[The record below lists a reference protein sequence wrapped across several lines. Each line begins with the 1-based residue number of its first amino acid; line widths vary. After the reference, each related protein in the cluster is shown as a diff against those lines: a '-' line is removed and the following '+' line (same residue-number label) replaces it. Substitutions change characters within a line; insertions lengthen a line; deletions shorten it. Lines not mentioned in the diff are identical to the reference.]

1 MGRIGLHREFAPR
14 SGAWQWWYNRRVRPQ
29 NRVPAVRS
37 GEGGQRGREAKQ
49 LETRIW
55 RRRPQ
60 SQSRLFRRRCKG
72 RWTLSPR
79 GAGICA
85 RARRWGA
92 RAAIAG
98 TGLLELEVP
107 RADKRLLVIVETDG
121 CFVDGVEAVTDV
133 SVGRRT
139 LRVEDYGKIAATFV
153 DVKTERALRVAPR
166 VDVRERAW
174 DYAPEQKRRY
184 FAMLHGYQRMPD
196 AELFSYEWVELGEA
210 GRRDREPGRGAG
222 QLRGL
227 RRRDYQ
233 RAGGRGGWRGY
244 VVPVLRRRG
253 VLLGQG

>member
-1 MGRIGLHREFAPR
+1 MEMLTAVAEQAISQTLQRALDVASARHRHLCPR
-14 SGAWQWWYNRRVRPQ
+14 QV
-29 NRVPAVRS
+29 
-37 GEGGQRGREAKQ
+37 
-49 LETRIW
+49 L
-55 RRRPQ
+55 
-60 SQSRLFRRRCKG
+60 
-72 RWTLSPR
+72 
-79 GAGICA
+79 
-85 RARRWGA
+85 GA

-107 RADKRLLVIVETDG
+107 RGDKRLLVIVETDG

-196 AELFSYEWVELGEA
+196 AELLSFEWVELA
-210 GRRDREPGRGAG
+210 KPIAAIVS
-222 QLRGL
+222 
-227 RRRDYQ
+227 
-233 RAGGRGGWRGY
+233 RAGARVNCGGCGEEIINEREVVGDGVSLCRSCAGGGY
-244 VVPVLRRRG
+244 YSVSGAYRSE
-253 VLLGQG
+253 